1 MDYLDRKLNDAFP
14 GFVVRKDLV
23 KLVCGNAAVPIYV
36 FEDVEKRIQQQIED
50 DGLRTC
56 RAARGS
62 ISSELVTHS
71 YHAAVSEKFI
81 FVAHSLGQL
90 LSRCA
95 SSRPG
100 KRRRSSGS

>member
-1 MDYLDRKLNDAFP
+1 MDNLDRKPNDAFP

-23 KLVCGNAAVPIYV
+23 KLVRGDAAVPSHV
-36 FEDVEKRIQQQIED
+36 FKDVEKRIQQQIGD

-56 RAARGS
+56 CVARYS

-71 YHAAVSEKFI
+71 HHATVSEKFI
-81 FVAHSLGQL
+81 FVERSLGQL

-100 KRRRSSGS
+100 QRRRSSGL